1 MLPGMELMGCTNL
14 AVPAEVMHHIVRV
27 ESSYNPFAIG
37 VVGGRLARQP
47 RNLPEAVA
55 TAQMLESRGYN
66 FSLGLAQVNRYNLK
80 KYGLDSYERAF
91 GKCAN
96 LTAGASI
103 LAECHSRSK
112 GDWGN
117 AFSCYYSG
125 NFVTGYRH
133 GYVQRVFASMSS
145 ARAPEGAA
153 AQPIDVLAQSRGP
166 QAAVASTTRSRQ
178 NPLVALRS
186 GNATSSRAEPLS
198 RAELMPVSGA
208 IAAAGSAIP
217 SPAAAPVL
225 PAADVRPGAAPSAE
239 AVRAAAASASAVP
252 SAAQD
257 NGQSNAATDSAFV
270 F

>member
-27 ESSYNPFAIG
+27 ESSYNPYAIG

-55 TAQMLESRGYN
+55 TARMLESRGYN
-66 FSLGLAQVNRYNLK
+66 FSLGLAQVNRYNLR
-80 KYGLDSYERAF
+80 KYGIDTYERAF
-91 GKCAN
+91 GTCPN

-133 GYVQRVFASMSS
+133 GYVQRVFASMGSS
-145 ARAPEGAA
+145 RDPASSA
-153 AQPIDVLAQSRGP
+153 AQPIDVLALGRSGQRP
-166 QAAVASTTRSRQ
+166 AVAGVAG
-178 NPLVALRS
+178 PLRNALVTLRS
-186 GNATSSRAEPLS
+186 GGSLSARSQPVTRADPM
-198 RAELMPVSGA
+198 RADGQMPVAPAPQSGTA
-208 IAAAGSAIP
+208 TATQAGQRVASDQAEAVP
-217 SPAAAPVL
+217 GQAVLAGPVPAAAI
-225 PAADVRPGAAPSAE
+225 E
-239 AVRAAAASASAVP
+239 ERA
-252 SAAQD
+252 
-257 NGQSNAATDSAFV
+257 GTQSKEATDSAFV

>member
-1 MLPGMELMGCTNL
+1 MGCTNL
-14 AVPAEVMHHIVRV
+14 AVPAEVMHHVVRV
-27 ESSYNPFAIG
+27 ESSYNPYAIG

-47 RNLPEAVA
+47 RSLPEAVA

-66 FSLGLAQVNRYNLK
+66 FSLGLAQVNRYNLR
-80 KYGLDSYERAF
+80 KYGLDTYERAF

-96 LTAGASI
+96 LSAGASI

-133 GYVQRVFASMSS
+133 GYVQKVFASMGS
-145 ARAPEGAA
+145 ARDEA
-153 AQPIDVLAQSRGP
+153 P
-166 QAAVASTTRSRQ
+166 QAVEPIGVIERVPAAPSRAAVSPGTDGSNVASQQRAA

-186 GNATSSRAEPLS
+186 TPTAVSRSQFVRES
-198 RAELMPVSGA
+198 VQD
-208 IAAAGSAIP
+208 IAATASM
-217 SPAAAPVL
+217 PVL
-225 PAADVRPGAAPSAE
+225 PS
-239 AVRAAAASASAVP
+239 AAAETLRSANLNDTRVPARAVTAEPAVASGQP
-252 SAAQD
+252 AQQEE
-257 NGQSNAATDSAFV
+257 GLPDSAFV